1 MRYIWYE
8 SLDLDELEM
17 KMVIVLHLWILRDC
31 HQKMNGTYVHN
42 AGLCYFLVTAYPE
55 P

>member
-1 MRYIWYE
+1 
-8 SLDLDELEM
+8 
-17 KMVIVLHLWILRDC
+17 MVIVLHLWILRDC
-31 HQKMNGTYVHN
+31 HQKMNGTYMHNN

>member
-1 MRYIWYE
+1 
-8 SLDLDELEM
+8 
-17 KMVIVLHLWILRDC
+17 MVIVLHLWILHDC

-55 P
+55 PVAPRGAGYNNKQ

>member
-1 MRYIWYE
+1 
-8 SLDLDELEM
+8 
-17 KMVIVLHLWILRDC
+17 MVIVLHLWILRDC

-42 AGLCYFLVTAYPE
+42 AGLCYFLVTVYPE

>member
-1 MRYIWYE
+1 M
-8 SLDLDELEM
+8 M
-17 KMVIVLHLWILRDC
+17 IVLHLWILRDC
-31 HQKMNGTYVHN
+31 HQKMNGTCTYVYN